1 MQTILIVDDDEA
13 TLEVMSDVLSD
24 EGYEVVSTSS
34 GQEALR
40 ITQAQPI
47 DVILTDLKMP
57 DVDGM
62 EILRSANSMDS
73 QPQVI
78 MITAYGSVDKAVEAM
93 RAGAA
98 DFIEKPV
105 RSIAALRE
113 KVRKAIGNQSL
124 RRQNVALQRQNVS
137 LQKQID
143 KKFGFSNIIGNS
155 EQMSRIFDQL
165 ALVAPTKANVLICGE
180 TGVGKDLIAYATHNN
195 SDRKNKPFI
204 PINCAAISSELLASE
219 LFGHE
224 RGAFTGAFRQRQ
236 GAFELANEGTL
247 LLDEVSEMS
256 PENQA
261 KFLRVIE
268 DQQFMRIGGMTSIKV
283 DVRIIST
290 TNRDLPK
297 EVESKKFREDL
308 YYRLK
313 VVTIT
318 VPPLR
323 ERVSDIPLL
332 ANAFLKEF
340 GEENNKDIIQI
351 DREAMERL
359 MSYDW
364 PGNVRELKNII
375 ESMVVMSTSA
385 KIEVADLP
393 ANIRGAEAP
402 QPASISQVG
411 TSMKEVERDMIR
423 KTLGDT
429 NGNKRRA
436 AEILGIGLRTLYRKI
451 QKYDL
456 DQTIDPA

>member
-40 ITQAQPI
+40 ITQTQPV

-62 EILRSANSMDS
+62 EILRSAKSMDS

-93 RAGAA
+93 RSGAA

-124 RRQNVALQRQNVS
+124 RRQNVALRRQNVS

-143 KKFGFSNIIGNS
+143 EKFGFSNIIGNS

-165 ALVAPTKANVLICGE
+165 ALVAPTKANVLIYGE

-195 SDRKNKPFI
+195 SNRKDKPFI
-204 PINCAAISSELLASE
+204 PINCAAISNELLASE

-268 DQQFMRIGGMTSIKV
+268 DQQFMRMGGMTAIKV
-283 DVRIIST
+283 DVRIVST

-297 EVESKKFREDL
+297 EVESKRFREDL

-340 GEENNKDIIQI
+340 GTENNKDITHI

-359 MSYDW
+359 MNYDW

-375 ESMVVMSTSA
+375 ESTVVMSTTA
-385 KIEVADLP
+385 TIEVADLP
-393 ANIRGAEAP
+393 ANIRGAEDP
-402 QPASISQVG
+402 QPAHISQVG
-411 TSMKEVERDMIR
+411 TSMEEVEREVIT

-429 NGNKRRA
+429 NGNKKRA

-451 QKYDL
+451 QKYGL
-456 DQTIDPA
+456 E